1 MSAGDASFAVD
12 MVAAVVEDM
21 GTMRADRRAIAA
33 LDTFVDEKRQFR
45 LHFTTFRIVAPTA
58 AQRTAFQKNGRP
70 YPWAVMDCKTFN
82 ID

>member
-1 MSAGDASFAVD
+1 MAVIAKNVCA
-12 MVAAVVEDM
+12 MW
-21 GTMRADRRAIAA
+21 ADRHAVAA
-33 LDTFVDEKRQFR
+33 LDTFMRQKRQFG

>member
-1 MSAGDASFAVD
+1 MAVIAKNVCA
-12 MVAAVVEDM
+12 MRTNRHAV
-21 GTMRADRRAIAA
+21 AA
-33 LDTFVDEKRQFR
+33 LDAFMGQKRQFG